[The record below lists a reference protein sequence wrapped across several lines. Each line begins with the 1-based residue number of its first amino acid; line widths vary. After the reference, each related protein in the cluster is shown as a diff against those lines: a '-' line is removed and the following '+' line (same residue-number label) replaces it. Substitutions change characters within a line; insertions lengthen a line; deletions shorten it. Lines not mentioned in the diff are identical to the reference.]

1 MRYERVKY
9 YCQKLGI
16 KLVGG
21 VSASG
26 WVQATCPLAP
36 FTHESGGDTRP
47 SFGICCDNKKRSH
60 YYCFAC
66 GHKGSLS
73 NLCFEMARAY
83 NKPEWVE
90 LGNAIEKEENTL
102 IEETFL
108 DDLPEWEQPKE
119 EKEILHIVDKKEA
132 FKRYLSFLWSSEA
145 VNYFRNVRHFDD
157 SWGAWA
163 ELRWD
168 EKEKR
173 ILFPIYNID
182 KQLLGFNGRAI
193 YPDIQPKTRDYEGLQ
208 KRKVLLGEHLLK
220 SDKQNYV
227 IITEGPFDYLRLRS
241 YGLPAVALLGSVLT
255 DEKATTL
262 KKLGKTVIWCT
273 DNDLAGQKAIY
284 GQTDVVTGEHQFEKG
299 GLAKL
304 KGYVEQMTV
313 VFPEGIN
320 DPDELSEE
328 QAKQVI
334 NSATFFVDFHKKV
347 WHNKTVHR
355 AHNVN
360 NNVRKEQL

>member
-1 MRYERVKY
+1 MKYERVKY
-9 YCQKLGI
+9 YAKALGI
-16 KLVGG
+16 RLVGG

-36 FTHESGGDTRP
+36 FTHESGSDSRP
-47 SFGICCDNKKRSH
+47 SFGIYCNPKGKSS

-66 GHKGSLS
+66 GHKGSLPT
-73 NLCFEMARAY
+73 LCYEMARAY

-90 LGNAIEKEENTL
+90 LGHTIER
-102 IEETFL
+102 EETTL
-108 DDLPEWEQPKE
+108 VEETVIESLPDWDTKE
-119 EKEILHIVDKKEA
+119 VTCKESLHVVDKKEA

-145 VNYFRNVRHFDD
+145 VNYLRNVRHFDD

-168 EKEKR
+168 QKEKR
-173 ILFPIYNID
+173 ILFPIYDID
-182 KQLLGFNGRAI
+182 KNLLGFNGRAI
-193 YPDIQPKTRDYEGLQ
+193 YPEIQPKTRDYEGLQ
-208 KRKVLLGEHLLK
+208 KRRVLLGEHLLK

-255 DEKATTL
+255 DEKAETL

-284 GQTDVVTGEHQFEKG
+284 GQTDVVTGEFQFHKG
-299 GLAKL
+299 GLFKL
-304 KGYVEQMTV
+304 KDYVEQMTV
-313 VFPEGIN
+313 TFPEGIN
-320 DPDELSEE
+320 DPDELSEQ
-328 QAKQVI
+328 QALDVV
-334 NSATFFVDFHKKV
+334 NSATFFVDKRKNKAHNRGVHKG
-347 WHNKTVHR
+347 
-355 AHNVN
+355 HNVN
-360 NNVRKEQL
+360 TNVL